1 MGDFPNFD
9 KLVDESFFLDLMDL
23 EDLFDLV
30 DRTLWELVVLDKG
43 APSLD
48 GELPIITVVK
58 GLVLVVVVGVF
69 SHYFSLIISPSFV
82 RVIVLLVGPRGEK
95 PAAWATARQRGLCD

>member
-1 MGDFPNFD
+1 
-9 KLVDESFFLDLMDL
+9 MDL
-23 EDLFDLV
+23 EDLFDLL

-48 GELPIITVVK
+48 GELPIITAVK
-58 GLVLVVVVGVF
+58 GLGLVVVVGVF

-82 RVIVLLVGPRGEK
+82 RVIVLLVDQEVRSQ
-95 PAAWATARQRGLCD
+95 QRGLGRNKEI